1 MKIAFQVE
9 FDPATGKILAMSA
22 NNTEPV
28 EGAKADATPIT
39 YPYHD
44 PFLSHTFAT
53 KAEHDDWKQRAAE
66 RDANLAEWGR
76 AFEAKGE
83 VLEAGQIDCRTFNI
97 NDLYFFWVFGAELTA
112 YVGPRAA
119 ENRMITYAD
128 VGAFPQG
135 EFPYIGRVDQ
145 ALLRGGFDW
154 SAYQGPLR
162 ALLAQHRGVSDI

>member
-1 MKIAFQVE
+1 MKLAFQVE
-9 FDPATGKILAMSA
+9 FDPATGKILAMTA
-22 NNTEPV
+22 NNTEAV
-28 EGAKADATPIT
+28 QGAKSDASSMVF
-39 YPYHD
+39 PYH
-44 PFLSHTFAT
+44 STEYQHTFQT
-53 KAEHDDWKQRAAE
+53 QAEYEDFLRRLRE
-66 RDANLAEWGR
+66 RDANLVEWGR

-83 VLEAGQIDCRTFNI
+83 VLEAGQIDCRTFNT

-154 SAYQGPLR
+154 QAYQGPLR
-162 ALLAQHRGVSDI
+162 ALLAKHRGVSDI